1 MIRGRWIIKSTMV
14 LTGIL
19 VLSLFALSAGPISF
33 AQGPKEIII
42 GGTIS
47 KTGRFAGE
55 VAPFD
60 KLAYNWAKVINE
72 AGGIFMKE
80 YGRRLP
86 LRFVYYDD
94 RSDSETAVKLYER
107 LVTLDKVHLLIG
119 PYSSPLTIRVS
130 TVAEKYKIP
139 MITAEANSDKIFQR
153 GFKWIFG
160 VIDSGM
166 VWSNHYFDMI
176 KKEGKAKT
184 MALIIQD
191 HPHALDVG
199 LGARKDAKRI
209 GLKLVFDKIYSPKIT
224 DFSAAITA
232 IKSLNPDILFI
243 SSYPA
248 FGINFMKQA
257 KELGLRPRE
266 FHLIHAVK
274 AATDALGMDAEY
286 ITGEHFWA
294 EGLTMGDVA
303 TYKKILAMTGI
314 SHLDFPWSAIRMQ
327 AYDALKAALES
338 AGSVDR
344 DKLRG
349 ALAGLK
355 YETLCGTNSFNAKGQ
370 GRCNTWTQQYLNGRF
385 WTIWP
390 AEVAQ
395 KKHVYPTP
403 WDKR

>member
-1 MIRGRWIIKSTMV
+1 MIRSKLF

-19 VLSLFALSAGPISF
+19 AVSLVAFLVGPVCF
-33 AQGPKEIII
+33 AQGPKEILI

-47 KTGRFAGE
+47 KTGPFAAE

-60 KLAYNWAKVINE
+60 KLAYNWARVINE
-72 AGGIFMKE
+72 RGGIFMKE

-94 RSDSETAVKLYER
+94 RTDPETAVKLYER

-119 PYSSPLTIRVS
+119 PYSSPLTIRAS

-139 MITAEANSDKIFQR
+139 MIAAEANSDKIFQR
-153 GFKWIFG
+153 NFSWIFG
-160 VIDSGM
+160 VIDSGL

-176 KKEGKAKT
+176 KREGKAKS

-199 LGARKDAKRI
+199 LGARKDARRI

-232 IKSLNPDILFI
+232 IKSLDPDIVFI

-248 FGINFMKQA
+248 FVINFMKQA
-257 KELGLRPRE
+257 RELGLRPRE

-274 AATDALGMDAEY
+274 ATTEALGEDAQY

-303 TYKKILAMTGI
+303 TYKKVLEMTGI
-314 SHLDFPWSAIRMQ
+314 NHFDFPWSAIRVE
-327 AYDALKAALES
+327 AYDAINAALKS
-338 AGSVDR
+338 AGSVDKY
-344 DKLRG
+344 KLRE

-355 YETLCGTNSFNAKGQ
+355 YETLCGTNSFSANGQ

-385 WTIWP
+385 WTVWP
-390 AEVAQ
+390 AKLAQ
-395 KKHVYPTP
+395 RKHVYPTP